1 MRPAFI
7 AIALAAFALARPFD
21 GDSSSVVARAE
32 DGAIKDHAKAAGS
45 AVLAAAAPHAKA
57 LAGAVAGH
65 VCDHVKAKLGA
76 RDVDG
81 IDVDAAVDAVAE
93 EMFAEYVAEH
103 QIEDSSDGLWDSIKK
118 GAKALA
124 THVVN
129 KGCDAIANSTGAAP
143 AETVAA
149 DEPPAAR

>member
-21 GDSSSVVARAE
+21 GDSSNVVARAE
-32 DGAIKDHAKAAGS
+32 DGPIRDKVKGVVD
-45 AVLAAAAPHAKA
+45 AAAPHVKA
-57 LAGAVAGH
+57 LGGVVAGH
-65 VCDHVKAKLGA
+65 VCNHVKAKLGA
-76 RDVDG
+76 RGVDG

-103 QIEDSSDGLWDSIKK
+103 QIEDSSDGLWDAIKK
-118 GAKALA
+118 GAKTLA

-129 KGCDAIANSTGAAP
+129 KGCDAIANSTGDGAAP
-143 AETVAA
+143 ADAPEEA
-149 DEPPAAR
+149 PAAR